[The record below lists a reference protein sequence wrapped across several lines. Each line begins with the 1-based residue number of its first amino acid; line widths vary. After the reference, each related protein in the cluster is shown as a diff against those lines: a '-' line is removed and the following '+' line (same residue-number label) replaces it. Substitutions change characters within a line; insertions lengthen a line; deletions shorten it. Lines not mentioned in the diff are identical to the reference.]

1 MSIQGVSPEQP
12 QQKVGQQAQ
21 SSLSLRKNGYTL
33 AQWRRTGPLELP
45 FDRPLLWEM
54 LVVSEA
60 DPAPTRLAIVVFAI
74 PGGREV
80 ELSAR
85 LHGGGLIC
93 FRVD

>member
-1 MSIQGVSPEQP
+1 
-12 QQKVGQQAQ
+12 
-21 SSLSLRKNGYTL
+21 
-33 AQWRRTGPLELP
+33 
-45 FDRPLLWEM
+45 M